1 LNCFA
6 SLGRVSWLLLTAN
19 APNSQDRDAFVPA
32 KMPQNFL
39 EAAPFERVQKV
50 VQEQQMLKQYYHEK
64 GLLSTDRGAR
74 TKAATLCKLQMLN
87 DLNEY

>member
-32 KMPQNFL
+32 KMPQTFFK
-39 EAAPFERVQKV
+39 AAPFERVQKV

-64 GLLSTDRGAR
+64 GPLSTDRGDLAGVMI
-74 TKAATLCKLQMLN
+74 LCKQQMLN
-87 DLNEY
+87 DLN